1 MTDGR
6 PCWKNRRRFMIVVS
20 VFFAA
25 VVAYV
30 LGAALDT
37 KPAETAVMFA
47 MVGLTGIVGS
57 YVFAATWDDKK

>member
-1 MTDGR
+1 
-6 PCWKNRRRFMIVVS
+6 MIVVS